1 MATFDVVSAVAEFSA
16 DIARTTFELPHMTTG
31 QRKTA
36 KKLLEQFPELV
47 CESYGFG
54 AERQL
59 HLFKKSDKEEPRSP
73 GRSTA
78 ASSEAS
84 KDSSSSKGS
93 PSPATGSPS
102 TSHREDVLFPPS
114 APGNFQVRNTFIH
127 IEATPVDA
135 RQCQSMPH
143 GMFRQCMLAE
153 SLHEVAHC
161 ETSPADAGYDTA
173 SEPDEY
179 LSTDTGLLLHACV
192 QTVPGE
198 PYGLSIG
205 TLVVIEGLVK
215 APAFNGRSGVVQGW
229 DEMNARYEILLA
241 SPEGCQSAKIKED
254 NLRVVLPCP

>member
-59 HLFKKSDKEEPRSP
+59 HLFKKSYKEEPRSP

-93 PSPATGSPS
+93 PAAGSPS
-102 TSHREDVLFPPS
+102 TSHREDLLLLPS

-161 ETSPADAGYDTA
+161 EPSPADAGYDTA

-179 LSTDTGLLLHACV
+179 MTGQLLNQTDQLLN
-192 QTVPGE
+192 QPGE
-198 PYGLSIG
+198 LYGLSIG

-229 DEMNARYEILLA
+229 DEMTARYEILLA
-241 SPEGCQSAKIKED
+241 SPEGCQQAKIKED

>member
-16 DIARTTFELPHMTTG
+16 DDARTTFELPHMTTG
-31 QRKTA
+31 QRKNA
-36 KKLLEQFPELV
+36 KKLLEQFPDLV

-59 HLFKKSDKEEPRSP
+59 HLFKKSYTEEASKMSSPEEPRSP
-73 GRSTA
+73 GRSTT

-102 TSHREDVLFPPS
+102 TSHREDLLLLPS
-114 APGNFQVRNTFIH
+114 AAGDFQVRNTFIH
-127 IEATPVDA
+127 IEPTPVDA

-161 ETSPADAGYDTA
+161 ETSASPDGAGYDTA

-179 LSTDTGLLLHACV
+179 V
-192 QTVPGE
+192 TVPGE
-198 PYGLSIG
+198 PHGLCIG

-229 DEMNARYEILLA
+229 DEMTARYEILLA
-241 SPEGCQSAKIKED
+241 SPEGCQQAKIKED
-254 NLRVVLPCP
+254 NLRVMLPCP